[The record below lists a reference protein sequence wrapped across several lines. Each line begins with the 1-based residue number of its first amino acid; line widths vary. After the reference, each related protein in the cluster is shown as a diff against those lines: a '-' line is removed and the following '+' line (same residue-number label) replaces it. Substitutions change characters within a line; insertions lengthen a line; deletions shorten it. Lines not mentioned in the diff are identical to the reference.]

1 MWLRISTQH
10 LKNAADNQHA
20 LEQRFFEYRF
30 HPEHDVMHHIT
41 EIETIA
47 NQLRDINAPV
57 TESQIMTKIISTLPP
72 SYRGFMSAWDSVP
85 ISDRTINSLTS
96 RTEGRK
102 FDEAMEQREDRQ
114 PRCCIFHTKLST
126 RQMAL
131 LSCTTWSW
139 TWQKRTGLMER
150 RSLR

>member
-1 MWLRISTQH
+1 MWQRISTQH

-20 LEQRFFEYRF
+20 LEQRFFEHRF

-85 ISDRTINSLTS
+85 IADRNICSAPILGRTLFTSLVAITDPHNLPLATSFLSSIHVFLPSTIHVLLPSFTHASL
-96 RTEGRK
+96 
-102 FDEAMEQREDRQ
+102 
-114 PRCCIFHTKLST
+114 PLSEE
-126 RQMAL
+126 RL
-131 LSCTTWSW
+131 L
-139 TWQKRTGLMER
+139 
-150 RSLR
+150 